1 MCKNFFRHLRKN
13 NKNKR
18 EVNSM
23 KHSSDSSKAVQ
34 TKSLHQ
40 KQHGA
45 LRNRRRNPSSF
56 DGDGMIWGQSYFLN
70 DFVPSTNSMVENEMF
85 HIFNAFFYEIIN
97 SLHRIDSSFKGS
109 TLRNKSTV
117 SFHNYPFEDQ
127 NGFEIIPLGN
137 PQYYGLMEDVIGEF
151 GFIHIKISIAPET
164 NFFDYIDSS
173 FQTKNVFSIKENITN
188 LDTQILRLQY
198 LNGSS
203 QMLESLR
210 EQKKRENLLIVDFQ
224 RVKSSHFCGL
234 FLLSMI
240 DLARQLQ
247 GLELNY
253 YDPKTGRLNRSQV
266 LNLLAADDFN
276 YEDEKTL
283 RVIYDGCTTLI
294 HAINYPSERYS
305 LKEVIKLKELS
316 LILFSSDRHCYNL
329 SNIVR
334 ESLSIIDMID
344 VM

>member
-1 MCKNFFRHLRKN
+1 
-13 NKNKR
+13 
-18 EVNSM
+18 
-23 KHSSDSSKAVQ
+23 
-34 TKSLHQ
+34 
-40 KQHGA
+40 
-45 LRNRRRNPSSF
+45 
-56 DGDGMIWGQSYFLN
+56 
-70 DFVPSTNSMVENEMF
+70 MF

-109 TLRNKSTV
+109 TLRNKSSV

-151 GFIHIKISIAPET
+151 GFIHIKISIAPKT

-294 HAINYPSERYS
+294 HAINYPSEKYS
-305 LKEVIKLKELS
+305 LRDVIKLKELS